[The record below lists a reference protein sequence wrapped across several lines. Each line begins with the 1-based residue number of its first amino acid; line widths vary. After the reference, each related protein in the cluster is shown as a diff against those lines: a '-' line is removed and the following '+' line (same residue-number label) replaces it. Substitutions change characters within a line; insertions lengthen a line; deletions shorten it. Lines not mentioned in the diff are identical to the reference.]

1 MIKVYLGAETNTV
14 SSKKGDLDGN
24 QEKSNKEKSNQEKSN
39 KEKSNK
45 EKSNKEKSNK
55 EKSNKEKSNKEKSN
69 KEKSKSEKKIIK
81 NDCLSFGLML
91 IAVNLL
97 SIQFRMNKLVSFQRP
112 TNITSFFKHFLML
125 LVLH

>member
-1 MIKVYLGAETNTV
+1 MIKLYLGAETNTV
-14 SSKKGDLDGN
+14 SSKKGDLDG
-24 QEKSNKEKSNQEKSN
+24 NQEKSN

-55 EKSNKEKSNKEKSN
+55 EKSNKEKSNQ
-69 KEKSKSEKKIIK
+69 EKSKSEKKIIK

-112 TNITSFFKHFLML
+112 NKYHQFF
-125 LVLH
+125 

>member
-1 MIKVYLGAETNTV
+1 MIKLYLGAETNTV

-24 QEKSNKEKSNQEKSN
+24 QEKSNKEKSNKEKSNQEKSN
-39 KEKSNK
+39 Q
-45 EKSNKEKSNK
+45 
-55 EKSNKEKSNKEKSN
+55 
-69 KEKSKSEKKIIK
+69 EKSKSEKKIIK

-97 SIQFRMNKLVSFQRP
+97 SIQFRTNKLVSFQRP
-112 TNITSFFKHFLML
+112 TNTTSFFKHFLML

>member
-1 MIKVYLGAETNTV
+1 MIKLYLGAETNTV

-24 QEKSNKEKSNQEKSN
+24 Q
-39 KEKSNK
+39 
-45 EKSNKEKSNK
+45 EKSNK

-112 TNITSFFKHFLML
+112 TNTTSFFKHFLML
-125 LVLH
+125 LVLR

>member
-1 MIKVYLGAETNTV
+1 MIKLYLGAETNTV
-14 SSKKGDLDGN
+14 LSKKGDLDGN
-24 QEKSNKEKSNQEKSN
+24 Q
-39 KEKSNK
+39 EKSNK

-81 NDCLSFGLML
+81 NDCLSFGLMQ

-97 SIQFRMNKLVSFQRP
+97 SIQFRNE
-112 TNITSFFKHFLML
+112 
-125 LVLH
+125 

>member
-1 MIKVYLGAETNTV
+1 MIKLYLGAETNTV

-24 QEKSNKEKSNQEKSN
+24 Q
-39 KEKSNK
+39 
-45 EKSNKEKSNK
+45 

-97 SIQFRMNKLVSFQRP
+97 SIQFRTNKLVSFQRP
-112 TNITSFFKHFLML
+112 TNTTSFFKPFLML
-125 LVLH
+125 LFPH

>member
-1 MIKVYLGAETNTV
+1 MIKLYLGAETNTV

-24 QEKSNKEKSNQEKSN
+24 Q
-39 KEKSNK
+39 

-97 SIQFRMNKLVSFQRP
+97 SIQFRTNKLVSFQRP
-112 TNITSFFKHFLML
+112 TNTTSFFKHFLML
-125 LVLH
+125 LVLR

>member
-1 MIKVYLGAETNTV
+1 MIKLYLGAETNTV
-14 SSKKGDLDGN
+14 SSKKGDLDG
-24 QEKSNKEKSNQEKSN
+24 NQEKSN